1 MLAGIVTIVSLL
13 AFLAGVA
20 WAMSGKRTREFDE
33 AARLP
38 LEEADDAERVVGRQ
52 GGTGAAGA
60 GDDDDRN
67 GAR

>member
-1 MLAGIVTIVSLL
+1 MLAGIVTIVSLV

-38 LEEADDAERVVGRQ
+38 LEDGDDAERTVRRQ
-52 GGTGAAGA
+52 GDAPAG
-60 GDDDDRN
+60 GDDQQRN
-67 GAR
+67 GERE

>member
-1 MLAGIVTIVSLL
+1 MLAGIVTIVSLV

-38 LEEADDAERVVGRQ
+38 LEDADEAEAAVDRQGDTGATGADDRDGER
-52 GGTGAAGA
+52 
-60 GDDDDRN
+60 
-67 GAR
+67 